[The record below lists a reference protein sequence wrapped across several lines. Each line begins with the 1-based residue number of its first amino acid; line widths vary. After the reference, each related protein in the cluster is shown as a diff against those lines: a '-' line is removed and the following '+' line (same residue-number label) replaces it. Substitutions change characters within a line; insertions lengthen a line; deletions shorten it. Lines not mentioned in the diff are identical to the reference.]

1 MVAAWGL
8 FLAIMLLMTGRGLAG
23 VVIGVRAEL
32 EGLSTTVTGVVVAA
46 YFGGFLLGSQAAPRI
61 MRRVGHIRVFAAFSA
76 AIVVSILFQGVWVAP
91 IPWAILRFVM
101 GFCLVGSV
109 IVAESWLND
118 SVTNDNRGRVMA
130 VYMVASMGGVAT
142 GQFML
147 GSGNPAEITLFIV
160 SASAIAMAIV
170 PISLSTNSP
179 PEFNTPPK
187 MDLAGIWREAPL
199 GMVAALATGMANASL
214 LGLAAVYASQ
224 VGMSVS
230 RTALFAGAAA
240 VGAVV
245 LQWPIGHLS
254 DFVGRRAMI
263 LIVSVV
269 AMVIA
274 MVAIALPTDD
284 WTIIAAMFVF
294 GGLSYTMYS
303 LALSHVIDVLPAGMA
318 VTASATNVFLAG
330 IGAIAGPVAASW
342 LMTDLG
348 PAGFWWTLAGAF
360 AVVALFA
367 LYRFVRRPRI
377 DDLTPVPYLAVP
389 ARSLGLLRLRRP
401 AEKKV

>member
-1 MVAAWGL
+1 MAAWGL
-8 FLAIMLLMTGRGLAG
+8 FLAVLLLMTGRGLAG

-46 YFGGFLLGSQAAPRI
+46 YFAGFLLGSQVALRI

-76 AIVVSILFQGVWVAP
+76 VIMVSILSQGVWVAP
-91 IPWAILRFVM
+91 VPWAILRFFM

-130 VYMVASMGGVAT
+130 VYMVATMGGVAT

-147 GSGNPAEITLFIV
+147 SLGNPAEITLFIV
-160 SASAIAMAIV
+160 SASAIALAIV

-179 PEFNTPPK
+179 PDFDTPPK

-199 GMVAALATGMANASL
+199 GVVAALATGMANASL

-224 VGMSVS
+224 VGMPVS

-240 VGAVV
+240 VGAVI
-245 LQWPIGHLS
+245 LQWPIGYLS
-254 DFVGRRAMI
+254 DYAGRRAMI
-263 LIVSVV
+263 LVVSIA

-274 MVAIALPTDD
+274 VAAIGLPADGRL
-284 WTIIAAMFVF
+284 IIAAMFVF

-303 LALSHVIDVLPAGMA
+303 LALSHVIDVLPTGMA

-330 IGAIAGPVAASW
+330 IGSIVGPVVTSW
-342 LMTDLG
+342 LMTALG
-348 PAGFWWTLAGAF
+348 PAGFWWAAAGAF
-360 AVVALFA
+360 AVVALYA
-367 LYRFVRRPRI
+367 VYRLVRRPRI
-377 DDLTPVPYLAVP
+377 DDLSPAPYLAVP
-389 ARSLGLLRLRRP
+389 ARSLGLLRLRRRV
-401 AEKKV
+401 ERKV